1 MLGEWLFVVG
11 VVEIHFHPYE
21 VTFLIDKQLR
31 FLSHLLWLPP

>member
-21 VTFLIDKQLR
+21 VTFLIDKQLL